1 MSSSLAPL
9 ALVSAP
15 PAPESP
21 LATLFRSHSA
31 YVAAVALRLLGR
43 QDEVDDV
50 VQDVFL
56 SALRGVDQLREPEAI
71 KGWLATVTV
80 RMASRRLRLRRL
92 RSFLGLDADANYQE
106 LAVGA
111 NQEHVALLARIYR
124 LLDELP
130 VALRIAWTLR
140 YVEGEPLDTVARICG
155 CSLATAKRRIVA
167 AQAAIE
173 AVVRDE

>member
-1 MSSSLAPL
+1 MSRSLVPL

-21 LATLFRSHSA
+21 LAALFRHHSA

-56 SALRGVDQLREPEAI
+56 SALRGVATLREPEAI
-71 KGWLATVTV
+71 KAWLATVTV
-80 RMASRRLRLRRL
+80 RLASRRLRLRRL
-92 RSFLGLDADANYQE
+92 RSLVGLDAHAEYEE

-111 NQEHVALLARIYR
+111 NQEQVALLARIYR

-130 VALRIAWTLR
+130 VTLRIAWTLR
-140 YVEGEPLDTVARICG
+140 HIEGESLDRVAQLCR
-155 CSLATAKRRIVA
+155 CSLATAKRRILA

-173 AVVRDE
+173 AAVGDE